1 MNPKS
6 IELPAYLFHQGTN
19 YRSQEFLGA
28 HPIRRGRG
36 YATVFRVW
44 APNAAAVSV
53 VGDFNA
59 WDRTAA
65 PMTKITEQGI
75 WECVIRKRKRF
86 DSYKY
91 AVETRDGRVLM
102 KADPYGFHTE
112 CPPQTASKYYPLGR

>member
-28 HPIRRGRG
+28 HPIHRGRG

-59 WDRTAA
+59 WDRNYRTGNLGVRD
-65 PMTKITEQGI
+65 PQE
-75 WECVIRKRKRF
+75 
-86 DSYKY
+86 
-91 AVETRDGRVLM
+91 ETV
-102 KADPYGFHTE
+102 
-112 CPPQTASKYYPLGR
+112 